1 MVVARYL
8 SPPVRDRLNSAGLA
22 YLDATGNVRLT
33 LSNPGLGLFVADRG
47 ADSDPWRGRGRPRG
61 TLKGAPAARVVR
73 ALVDFDRSWR
83 VTELVSV
90 AQVSTGAAYRVIN
103 FLEEEDLV
111 RKMGSTIRVD
121 DWQRLLRRWS
131 RDYEFVQNNPTTR
144 WIAPRGLDR
153 MLERVAAAPTID
165 YAVTS
170 TLAAA
175 EWAAYAGSSNLAG
188 HRLVAGCAP
197 A

>member
-1 MVVARYL
+1 MARYL